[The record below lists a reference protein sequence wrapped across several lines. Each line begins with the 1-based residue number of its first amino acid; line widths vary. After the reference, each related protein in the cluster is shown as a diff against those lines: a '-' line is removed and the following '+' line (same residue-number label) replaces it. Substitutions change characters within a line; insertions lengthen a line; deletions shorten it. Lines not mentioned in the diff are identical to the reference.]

1 MKKAILTTLTL
12 IFIGSAIAGP
22 ADKVIIKNSKI
33 ENKTAI
39 KRLRVKAVG
48 KNQNISVGSFKIK
61 KGTRIENAKIKNK
74 TVIKDADIDVR
85 GSGQNIDVGNFE
97 ISK

>member
-1 MKKAILTTLTL
+1 MQKAILTLTL
-12 IFIGSAIAGP
+12 IFVGSVIAGP
-22 ADKVIIKNSKI
+22 ADKVIIRNSKI

-39 KRLRVKAVG
+39 QRLKVKAVG
-48 KNQNISVGSFKIK
+48 KNQKISVGSFKIK
-61 KGTRIENAKIKNK
+61 KGTKIENAKIKNK
-74 TVIKDADIDVR
+74 TVIKDADIEVR